1 MPEIYVKA
9 TAVSCANIAFIKYWG
24 NRSDRLR
31 LPANGS
37 VSMNLEGLVTQT
49 CISFEPGLVEDCLI
63 LNNTLLRGKALL
75 RVTAFLNVVRRMA
88 NQKLFARVSSENNFP
103 TGAGIASSASAYAA
117 LALAATRALGLDLR
131 ESELSRLARLGSG
144 SAARSVPA
152 GFVEW
157 QAGEGDA
164 DSYAFTIA
172 PPEHW
177 ALVDLIAIV
186 ANEHKPVGST
196 EGHRLAGTSPLQP
209 ARLASAPQR
218 LDLCRQAILQRDFAA
233 LAEVTEL
240 DSNLMHAVMMTSHPP
255 LFYWQPA
262 SLALMK
268 LVPQWRKA
276 GLPACYTLDAGPNVH
291 IICLA
296 SSAPAI
302 ESRLAEVPGVLRT
315 IQAPPGGPAHLI
327 EDCTVFSSSNA

>member
-1 MPEIYVKA
+1 MSGILVKA

-37 VSMNLEGLVTQT
+37 ISMNLEGLVTQT
-49 CISFEPGLVEDCLI
+49 CVSFESGLDGDSLV
-63 LNNTLLRGKALL
+63 LNGTQVGGKALL
-75 RVTAFLNVVRRMA
+75 RVSSFLKVVRRMA
-88 NQKLFARVSSENNFP
+88 NQKLFARVSSHNNFP

-117 LALAATRALGLDLR
+117 LAVAAAHALGLVLS
-131 ESELSRLARLGSG
+131 EPELSRLARLGSG

-157 QAGEGDA
+157 QIGEGDA
-164 DSYAFTIA
+164 DSYAFSIA
-172 PPEHW
+172 PPGHW
-177 ALVDLIAIV
+177 DLVDLIAIV
-186 ANEHKPVGST
+186 ASDHKPVGST
-196 EGHRLAGTSPLQP
+196 EGHHLARTSPLQS

-218 LDLCRQAILQRDFAA
+218 LDVCRQAILKRDFAA
-233 LAEVTEL
+233 MAEVTEQ
-240 DSNLMHAVMMTSHPP
+240 DSNLMHAVMMTSRPP

-291 IICLA
+291 VLC
-296 SSAPAI
+296 PAGSVQAVK
-302 ESRLAEVPGVLRT
+302 SRLEETSGVLRT
-315 IQAPPGGPAHLI
+315 IQAPPGGPAHLVD
-327 EDCTVFSSSNA
+327 DCTL